1 MTTINTYLRFNG
13 NCEAA
18 FLFYKTVFGG
28 DFQHLGRFS
37 EMPPQDGMPPISDAD
52 KNKVMHV
59 TLPIGGETVL
69 MGSDTMAPW
78 NTDFNA
84 GNNFSISIHA
94 DSKEAADKLFET
106 LSAQGIVMM
115 PMNQTFWG
123 SYFGMFTDQFGISWM
138 INVDLNKE

>member
-28 DFQHLGRFS
+28 EFQHLGRFA
-37 EMPPQDGMPPISDAD
+37 EMPPQEGMPPVPDAD
-52 KNKVMHV
+52 KDKVMHV
-59 TLPIGGETVL
+59 TLPIGGETIL

-78 NTDFNA
+78 NLDFNA
-84 GNNFSISIHA
+84 GNNFSISIHT
-94 DSKEAADKLFET
+94 DSKEEADRLFT
-106 LSAQGIVMM
+106 ALSDQGKVMM

-138 INVDLNKE
+138 INVDLNKQ